1 MGGREGGSTLCLS
14 HKACLSEVLLMC
26 VFVCVFVCVYVCV
39 YVCVCVCMCVFVCVC
54 VCGCMCVCAHV
65 WAGEVRVARV
75 TLHWAILLFY
85 CLGKITNTPTR
96 PHTHSSA
103 PHSYWP
109 ISVPID
115 TGP

>member
-26 VFVCVFVCVYVCV
+26 VFVCVFVC
-39 YVCVCVCMCVFVCVC
+39 
-54 VCGCMCVCAHV
+54 CMCVCAHV

-96 PHTHSSA
+96 PHTHSSVHHT
-103 PHSYWP
+103 P
-109 ISVPID
+109 
-115 TGP
+115 TGLSLSPLIPAHNECATLTLGIPEL